1 MSSELQPDIIYTIVD
16 EAPELA
22 SASLLPVIKAFSK
35 AAGVKLGSKDI
46 SLAGRILA
54 EFPDFLD
61 ATQQRSNDL
70 ELLGKVVLESSAN
83 IIKLPNISASVP
95 QLISA
100 IKELQKQGFRL
111 PDYPAS
117 PKSQKESDVKLRYD
131 NLKGSAV
138 NPVLREGNSDRRAAK
153 SVKKYAMNN
162 PHSMGVWSSNS
173 KTRVS
178 SMGNGDF
185 YSNEKSTTISLGQV
199 GKSKIVFYDS
209 CGNQTILKD
218 EIIFNEGDVV
228 DSTFMEIDK
237 LRKFIQEQIALSSDL
252 NILFSVHLKSTMM
265 KVSDPIIFG
274 HFVSVFFDAVFKK
287 YSKEFSDLGINANSG
302 LGEIFKCISDDA
314 EIVESFKD
322 VMQSR
327 PELYMVDSDH
337 GITNLHVP
345 SDVIIDASMPA
356 IIRAGGKGWGPDGK
370 EKDTN
375 CIIPDG
381 CYAPIYDETI
391 KYFIETGA
399 LDPRSSGSVDNVG
412 LMAQKAEEYGSHPTT
427 FEMANAGVIKII
439 LESGE
444 ILHEHLVNE
453 GDIWRCSTSKKAP
466 ILDWIKL
473 GIERQKIT
481 GSLAIFWL
489 DKNRAHDNELIRYV
503 DNFMNLNNFSENF
516 KILSPRDATR
526 LTLETIRK
534 GEDVIAITGNVLRD
548 YLTDL
553 FPILELGTSAKMLSI
568 VKLMNGGGLFETG
581 AGGSAPKHVQQLA
594 KENHLR
600 WDSLGEFCALA
611 ESFRFL
617 SKSTGNKRALCLSE
631 AVEIATQKILD
642 LNRSPK
648 RKVGQQDNRTSHFYF
663 ALYWSEAI
671 ANQAL
676 DVDLAS
682 SFKHVSK
689 ALKDNESL
697 ILEEFKSGQGTT
709 VDLGGYYLPNAEK
722 VESIMRPSKTFNQ
735 IIASVLEL

>member
-1 MSSELQPDIIYTIVD
+1 
-16 EAPELA
+16 
-22 SASLLPVIKAFSK
+22 
-35 AAGVKLGSKDI
+35 
-46 SLAGRILA
+46 
-54 EFPDFLD
+54 
-61 ATQQRSNDL
+61 
-70 ELLGKVVLESSAN
+70 
-83 IIKLPNISASVP
+83 
-95 QLISA
+95 
-100 IKELQKQGFRL
+100 
-111 PDYPAS
+111 
-117 PKSQKESDVKLRYD
+117 
-131 NLKGSAV
+131 
-138 NPVLREGNSDRRAAK
+138 
-153 SVKKYAMNN
+153 
-162 PHSMGVWSSNS
+162 
-173 KTRVS
+173 
-178 SMGNGDF
+178 
-185 YSNEKSTTISLGQV
+185 
-199 GKSKIVFYDS
+199 
-209 CGNQTILKD
+209 
-218 EIIFNEGDVV
+218 
-228 DSTFMEIDK
+228 
-237 LRKFIQEQIALSSDL
+237 
-252 NILFSVHLKSTMM
+252 
-265 KVSDPIIFG
+265 
-274 HFVSVFFDAVFKK
+274 
-287 YSKEFSDLGINANSG
+287 
-302 LGEIFKCISDDA
+302 
-314 EIVESFKD
+314 
-322 VMQSR
+322 
-327 PELYMVDSDH
+327 
-337 GITNLHVP
+337 
-345 SDVIIDASMPA
+345 
-356 IIRAGGKGWGPDGK
+356 
-370 EKDTN
+370 
-375 CIIPDG
+375 
-381 CYAPIYDETI
+381 
-391 KYFIETGA
+391 
-399 LDPRSSGSVDNVG
+399 
-412 LMAQKAEEYGSHPTT
+412 MAQKAEEYGSHPTT

-466 ILDWIKL
+466 IFDWIKL

-581 AGGSAPKHVQQLA
+581 AGGSAPKHVQQLV

-631 AVEIATQKILD
+631 AIEIATQKILD

-671 ANQAL
+671 ADQAS

-697 ILEEFKSGQGTT
+697 ILEEFKIEFYKNNFQK
-709 VDLGGYYLPNAEK
+709 YYLYKPGIVENYKNIMSIEILNKMLSIKNIWNNKNFIMMLDRKRINYSEFSKPNLDTTGNNLRPDPKNVQKLISKGASIILNDIEIHSPELSDLANIFQLNTHGRCQGNLYFSMESHQAFGPHCDQHDVFAIHFEGEK
-722 VESIMRPSKTFNQ
+722 TWNIYEKIYLNAR
-735 IIASVLEL
+735 